1 MLTEMECSLLVALPL
16 FESGENEGEL
26 IEEFCHQIYYN
37 KENIPQDQL
46 KYVLMGLF
54 FGIVGF
60 VDEEKQNELMEMIN
74 MTTVYKGVVSEIRK
88 EGERIGERMIISR
101 LLEHSSY
108 HQVARQ
114 LGMDEREVRKIM
126 MRKI

>member
-1 MLTEMECSLLVALPL
+1 
-16 FESGENEGEL
+16 
-26 IEEFCHQIYYN
+26 
-37 KENIPQDQL
+37 
-46 KYVLMGLF
+46 MGLY

-74 MTTVYKGVVSEIRK
+74 MTTVYKGVVRELEK
-88 EGERIGERMIISR
+88 KGERRGKRMIISR

-108 HQVARQ
+108 PQVARQ